1 MVIDYEKN
9 PINQNER
16 AIVEK
21 IKERKKFL
29 HNFNE
34 ITKKEE
40 NSVDISLNVENNHS
54 KMVGVFSSKLYKVI
68 SKFYVVKKFIKNL
81 RNAAHI
87 RVPTKYQIN
96 KMNILNDLIFFK
108 EGLGKEIHEN
118 FIKFKYIAIFFTFI
132 LNFIQWLI
140 KPFFHSNTKHYFI
153 VFDPGKSFRSIWDAI
168 HLLVIFFFFFK
179 IPVELSF
186 EINLFQ
192 QISEMNYNLAWS
204 LRHFG
209 AIFLFLD
216 FYVNFNTGYYIKGSL
231 IFSRKNIAKHYVKS
245 SFLFDVLSFLPILFE
260 VLNFQFNENLKLLFF
275 CRVSNFFK
283 IFSKIEESIH
293 INFKLFNFLT
303 LIKVFA
309 RIVLLSHLF
318 ACGWHY
324 ISNQSLNQSP
334 VNW

>member
-1 MVIDYEKN
+1 MINDEKS
-9 PINQNER
+9 PTHQSEK

-34 ITKKEE
+34 TLKKEE
-40 NSVDISLNVENNHS
+40 NTADISLNIENNHC
-54 KMVGVFSSKLYKVI
+54 KIGAFSSKIYKVI

-87 RVPTKYQIN
+87 RIPSKYQIN
-96 KMNILNDLIFFK
+96 KMNILNDLSFFK
-108 EGLGKEIHEN
+108 EGLIKEIHGN
-118 FIKFKYIAIFFTFI
+118 FIKFKYLAIFFACI
-132 LNFIQWLI
+132 MNFFRWLV
-140 KPFFHSNTKHYFI
+140 KPFFYSKTKHYFL
-153 VFDPGKSFRSIWDAI
+153 VFDPGKSLRSIWDAI

-192 QISEMNYNLAWS
+192 QISEMNYNFACS
-204 LRHFG
+204 FRYFG

-216 FYVNFNTGYYIKGSL
+216 FLVNFNTGYYKKGSL

-245 SFLFDVLSFLPILFE
+245 SFLFDFLSYFPIFLE
-260 VLNFQFNENLKLLFF
+260 VVNFQFNENLKLLFF
-275 CRVSNFFK
+275 FRVSNFFK

-293 INFKLFNFLT
+293 INFKLFNWLT
-303 LIKVFA
+303 LIKVFF

-324 ISNQSLNQSP
+324 ISYQSLNQSS